1 MKHVQQ
7 RINDAV
13 LMTSIK
19 TQNCLVDAV
28 RNHTRSFVIAN
39 RVMAMTGL
47 FLIADQAMAAGLG
60 AWASKFKA
68 ETLQPLLDFG
78 MYTAYAG
85 GVGCS
90 GMGVN
95 KFIKLSKGDPQT
107 TFGEGAG
114 WTFGGGALMG
124 LGAIAN
130 QVGESMSTGNCA
142 LGAYCGR

>member
-1 MKHVQQ
+1 MLERTK
-7 RINDAV
+7 DAI
-13 LMTSIK
+13 LMTTVKI
-19 TQNCLVDAV
+19 QNGLGDSV
-28 RNHTRSFVIAN
+28 RRHPKAFIVGN
-39 RVMAMTGL
+39 RIIAMTGL
-47 FLIADQAMAAGLG
+47 FLMADQAMAAGLG

-78 MYTAYAG
+78 MYAAYAG

-90 GMGVN
+90 GQGVN
-95 KFIKLSKGDPQT
+95 KFIKLSKGDPNSS
-107 TFGEGAG
+107 FGEGAG

-130 QVGESMSTGNCA
+130 QVGESMSTGSCA